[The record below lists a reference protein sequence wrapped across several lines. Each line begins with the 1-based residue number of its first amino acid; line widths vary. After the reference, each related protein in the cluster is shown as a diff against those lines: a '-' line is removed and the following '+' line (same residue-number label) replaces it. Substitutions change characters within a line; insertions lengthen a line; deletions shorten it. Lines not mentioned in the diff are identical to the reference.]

1 MLEQRQ
7 VLAHGRLALIQR
19 QVIGAVHRR
28 LQVLDGFLQVRVV
41 SERIGGAHYI
51 EAFFNEGADV
61 LTLEIGDQALL
72 DRISREAKARL
83 LATTPVGSHSSHFQS
98 LLSDDSFQIF
108 YHAPSLV
115 LISGN
120 APDQW
125 VVEDCAL
132 AAQNLILPNEI
143 RRATSSAYRLLRP
156 FEQGH
161 PWADKARKKLDAIA
175 AARRTYQRRK
185 GSLDAIAVLGRLAEV
200 VASHARGRPV
210 LGVLLDLGV
219 SSPQLDDPERGF
231 SFLNDGPLDM
241 RMDPSRGISAAEFV
255 NTAPVEEIARV
266 FKEYGEE
273 RFSGRMA
280 RAVVERRDIKPFER
294 TGDLAEVLKVA
305 NPAWEKGKN
314 PATRAFQGLRIHVNN
329 ELGDLEA
336 GLDAALEALEIGGRL
351 VVISFHSLEDRIVKL
366 FMRKLVKGESDN
378 LPRNLPVRFEA
389 FSPKIKVHGKAQ
401 FAGEAEL
408 KANPRSR
415 SAVMR
420 VAEKLR

>member
-1 MLEQRQ
+1 MTIDSGFNHIT
-7 VLAHGRLALIQR
+7 VLLDEAVEALAVRPDGCYLDGTFGRGGHSRLILSKLGPDGRLL
-19 QVIGAVHRR
+19 
-28 LQVLDGFLQVRVV
+28 GF
-41 SERIGGAHYI
+41 
-51 EAFFNEGADV
+51 DK
-61 LTLEIGDQALL
+61 DPQA
-72 DRISREAKARL
+72 I
-83 LATTPVGSHSSHFQS
+83 ATGQT
-98 LLSDDSFQIF
+98 
-108 YHAPSLV
+108 
-115 LISGN
+115 
-120 APDQW
+120 
-125 VVEDCAL
+125 L
-132 AAQNLILPNEI
+132 AAEDG
-143 RRATSSAYRLLRP
+143 R
-156 FEQGH
+156 FVVV
-161 PWADKARKKLDAIA
+161 
-175 AARRTYQRRK
+175 QRSFAEL
-185 GSLDAIAVLGRLAEV
+185 GSEVAERGLAGKV
-200 VASHARGRPV
+200 S
-210 LGVLLDLGV
+210 GVLLDLGV

-280 RAVVERRDIKPFER
+280 RAVAERRDIKPFER
-294 TGDLAEVLKVA
+294 TADLAEVLKVA

-336 GLDAALEALEIGGRL
+336 GLEAALECLEIGGRL

-378 LPRNLPVRFEA
+378 LPRNLPVRHVAFE
-389 FSPKIKVHGKAQ
+389 PKIKVHGKAQ
-401 FAGEAEL
+401 SASEAEL

-415 SAVMR
+415 SAIMR